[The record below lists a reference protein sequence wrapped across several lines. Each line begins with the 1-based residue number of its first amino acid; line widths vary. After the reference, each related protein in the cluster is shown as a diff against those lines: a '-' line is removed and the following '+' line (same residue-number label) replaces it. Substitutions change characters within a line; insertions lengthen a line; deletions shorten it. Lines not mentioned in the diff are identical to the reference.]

1 MKFIKFLKTQI
12 MNKHLTHKNHS
23 FYTKSKTNWK
33 MRKREREAWGD
44 EIVEASVW
52 DEDGEWDRTLC
63 DNCKTLTPIIFQLSK
78 NTTKT
83 NRSRDWNMRFFFF
96 LKRRNF

>member
-1 MKFIKFLKTQI
+1 
-12 MNKHLTHKNHS
+12 
-23 FYTKSKTNWK
+23 
-33 MRKREREAWGD
+33 MRKRERKAWGD

-52 DEDGEWDRTLC
+52 DEDGEWDRTSC

-83 NRSRDWNMRFFFF
+83 NRSRDWNMSFFFSF
-96 LKRRNF
+96 QKDETFKNWEKIEKFRITPRKENKIQKN